1 MSKCSTARTY
11 QFRVRLTRDG
21 RRWLD
26 DRLAAHCRRYN
37 AALQER
43 RDAWRM
49 ARRSISFA
57 YGEGYVSIYR
67 VIRPAISVTSTASAG
82 SRATFVVYDCNATN
96 VDRSPGNGGA
106 GLIEIDLQR
115 WPTATLLAVSGPKGI
130 SALGRF
136 SGSLRISD
144 ARRSW
149 RFHAKTPTF
158 DGIRIQWGSRDIGR
172 LRLQQCQ
179 SRGIGRRHA
188 VYDAGSSCL
197 RIPR

>member
-21 RRWLD
+21 CRWLD

-43 RDAWRM
+43 QDAWRM

-106 GLIEIDLQR
+106 GLIEIDLHR

-130 SALGRF
+130 SVPLGDF
-136 SGSLRISD
+136 QGLSVSLTHGDPGDFTLKLPLSTVSASSGGPETLVVCDCNSANLAGPD
-144 ARRSW
+144 GG
-149 RFHAKTPTF
+149 TPSTT
-158 DGIRIQWGSRDIGR
+158 RE
-172 LRLQQCQ
+172 
-179 SRGIGRRHA
+179 HPA
-188 VYDAGSSCL
+188 
-197 RIPR
+197 

>member
-1 MSKCSTARTY
+1 MSKCSTARTCR
-11 QFRVRLTRDG
+11 FRVRLTRDG

-82 SRATFVVYDCNATN
+82 SRATFVVYDCNSTNGEWRMCRNRFADAT
-96 VDRSPGNGGA
+96 
-106 GLIEIDLQR
+106 
-115 WPTATLLAVSGPKGI
+115 WTACRETASGI
-130 SALGRF
+130 YCGR
-136 SGSLRISD
+136 
-144 ARRSW
+144 
-149 RFHAKTPTF
+149 
-158 DGIRIQWGSRDIGR
+158 
-172 LRLQQCQ
+172 
-179 SRGIGRRHA
+179 
-188 VYDAGSSCL
+188 
-197 RIPR
+197 

>member
-1 MSKCSTARTY
+1 
-11 QFRVRLTRDG
+11 
-21 RRWLD
+21 
-26 DRLAAHCRRYN
+26 
-37 AALQER
+37 
-43 RDAWRM
+43 M

-115 WPTATLLAVSGPKGI
+115 WPTATLLAVFWSERHL

-136 SGSLRISD
+136 SGPLRISD

-172 LRLQQCQ
+172 LRTANRRTPLFGLSYPYEERRKGHLSSVRSLVGTISAVCA
-179 SRGIGRRHA
+179 SRPVLVLRPVCLPPDWPAA
-188 VYDAGSSCL
+188 VPA
-197 RIPR
+197 P